1 MTPLLSASSRLCQGI
16 YTAQADR
23 WSTSALEERGRGLS
37 HATPSLNHC
46 HPERSAEERSD
57 GARVEGPRFPQHHH
71 DYVREFTPHKLI
83 YGPPRRRKREAAA
96 SAKPRPS
103 LIIVILSEVRRS
115 VATEREWK
123 DLLSSAP
130 TRLRQ
135 GILTAAH

>member
-1 MTPLLSASSRLCQGI
+1 MPG
-16 YTAQADR
+16 
-23 WSTSALEERGRGLS
+23 GF
-37 HATPSLNHC
+37 LNHC
-46 HPERSAEERSD
+46 HLEQSEGAKRPRCHERE
-57 GARVEGPRFPQHHH
+57 
-71 DYVREFTPHKLI
+71 T
-83 YGPPRRRKREAAA
+83 AA